1 MQKYWSS
8 VNAKSRMNYVP
19 TAIFGR
25 EDIPKYPGCHFLRQM
40 ISQQGSQDSTL
51 KISASSTHS
60 LPF

>member
-1 MQKYWSS
+1 
-8 VNAKSRMNYVP
+8 MNYVP

-60 LPF
+60 LPL